1 MKTCKCSFV
10 LIAVLAVMACFFT
23 ASVQAHDTW
32 VTPSVF
38 KAVKGTAPDY
48 TVSNS
53 HHFPASAEDA
63 MAPDRLDKLFVVGPD
78 GKEVAGTASLSKA
91 GTYVAVAVP
100 VNGFATKTPEGYQR
114 GKNKTQVDNPILC
127 SKSMKFA
134 KSIFTVGAAG
144 GDAWGK
150 SLGHA
155 MEIIPLKDPAALKAG
170 DILEVKVLLDGK
182 PARTFVFGTYDG
194 FSPEANTF
202 GYTTRTDKK
211 GVARI
216 KLIHNGSWL
225 LIAKVEEPFADPEIC
240 DAQRWAAT
248 LTFNVN

>member
-1 MKTCKCSFV
+1 MKVCKRV
-10 LIAVLAVMACFFT
+10 LLTTAVLVSMICSLGVA
-23 ASVQAHDTW
+23 QAHDTW

-38 KAVKGTAPDY
+38 QAVKGKTPDY
-48 TVSNS
+48 TVANS
-53 HHFPASAEDA
+53 HHFPASAEDT
-63 MAPDRLDKLFVVGPD
+63 MAADRLDKLFAVGPD
-78 GKEVAGTASLSKA
+78 GKPVSQNASLSQT

-100 VNGFATKTPEGYQR
+100 VNGFATKTPDGYQR

-127 SKSMKFA
+127 RKSMKFA
-134 KSIFTVGAAG
+134 KSIFTVGPAS

-155 MEIIPLKDPAALKAG
+155 MEIVPLKDPATLKAG
-170 DILEVKVLLDGK
+170 DVLEVKVLLDGK
-182 PARTFVFGTYDG
+182 PSRTFVFGTYAG
-194 FSPEANTF
+194 FSTESNTF

-216 KLIHNGSWL
+216 KLIHGGPWL
-225 LIAKVEEPFADPEIC
+225 LIAKVEAPYPDPETC